1 MKNKILL
8 TLISGILLT
17 SCSSTYR
24 NGQTPDDVYY
34 SPVKTFTEEE
44 TQKDENRDQPDQVS
58 NQQDRQIRMARY
70 DRRWRDLDYDC
81 DCDCHYHPY
90 GYGYN
95 YGYYYN
101 PYYYPYPVYNYNYSI
116 RDPKNNTPRTTNL
129 GSYQYTNVETVNPKT
144 GVVESSYRGRV
155 YNQSNNGTRTRETIT
170 PSNNNTPSNNTRTY
184 TPAPSA
190 PRSSG
195 TPVTRP
201 GKG

>member
-34 SPVKTFTEEE
+34 SPVKTYTEEE
-44 TQKDENRDQPDQVS
+44 SKQDENRDQPDQVS

-116 RDPKNNTPRTTNL
+116 RDPKNNAPRTTNL
-129 GSYQYTNVETVNPKT
+129 GSYQYTTVETVNPKT
-144 GVVESSYRGRV
+144 GVVESSYRGRT
-155 YNQSNNGTRTRETIT
+155 YNQSNNSTRTRETIT
-170 PSNNNTPSNNTRTY
+170 PSNNTPSNNTRSY

-190 PRSSG
+190 PRSTG
-195 TPVTRP
+195 TSVSRP